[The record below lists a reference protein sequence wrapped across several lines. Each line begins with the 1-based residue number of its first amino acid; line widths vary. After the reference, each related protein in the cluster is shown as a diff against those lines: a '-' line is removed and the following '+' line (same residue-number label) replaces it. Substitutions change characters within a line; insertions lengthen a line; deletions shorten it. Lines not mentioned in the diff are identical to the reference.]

1 MSNKLEATFH
11 GPDSNALEV
20 DEAAEY
26 GICSCGYIDGSF
38 ACRIRHVQMNTG
50 AAKAAKD

>member
-11 GPDSNALEV
+11 GADSNMLE
-20 DEAAEY
+20 AEEGPY
-26 GICSCGYIDGSF
+26 GVHSCGYIDGSF

-50 AAKAAKD
+50 AAKAARD